1 MTSIWWIRRDLRL
14 AANAALQAARAAG
27 PVIPVFILDPRLLA
41 RPAARRQAFLFAGLH
56 ALDAALRQRGS
67 YLVVRKGDPL
77 RELHDLLAEAGAS
90 AIFAEEDFTPFAR
103 KRDSQV
109 SQALP
114 LHLLPGETVQHPGLL
129 LKKDGTPYTV
139 YSPYSRKWKA
149 RLGPIDLIPP
159 PESIHTPAGVRSEP
173 LPAAASDPRF
183 PAGEE
188 EALTRLEE
196 FTHRKIHSYAGDRDR
211 VDLDGTSALS
221 PYLRFGMLG
230 IRRAVA
236 AAMQPGGEG
245 AAAWLNE
252 LIWRE
257 FYIQML
263 YHSPRIRRQSFDR
276 SLARIPWRDDPDE
289 FEAWK
294 SGETGVPIVDAAM
307 RQLEAEMRQLPGV
320 RNMLTTIGADS
331 QKRVDRGSIV
341 MELKPIDQRKQSQQ
355 ELMQVAR
362 RVVLES
368 DESAAR
374 PDTRSATC
382 RTRRRCRARSCST
395 RRSRR
400 CPPTRRTAGKDACR
414 CRACAASCRVTGKFT
429 TPGSIR
435 PACPSIASRRG
446 STRASCSTKSTTCSG
461 ACIRRG
467 SRISRSSALPR
478 FSSLDLKRRRMNE

>member
-14 AANAALQAARAAG
+14 ADNAALQAARAEG
-27 PVIPVFILDPRLLA
+27 PVIPVFILDPCLLA
-41 RPAARRQAFLFAGLH
+41 RQAARRQAFLFAGLH

-90 AIFAEEDFTPFAR
+90 GIFAEEDFTPFAR

-129 LKKDGTPYTV
+129 LKQDGMPYTV

-149 RLGPIDLIPP
+149 RLGPIDLIPA
-159 PESIHTPAGVRSEP
+159 PESIDTPAGVRSEP

-196 FTHRKIHSYAGDRDR
+196 FTHRKIHSYAADRDR

-230 IRRAVA
+230 IRQAVA

-263 YHSPRIRRQSFDR
+263 YHSPRIHRESFDR
-276 SLARIPWRDDPDE
+276 SLATIPWRDDPDE

-294 SGETGVPIVDAAM
+294 SGGTGVPIVDAAM
-307 RQLEAEMRQLPGV
+307 RQLRQTGWMHNRLRMIAASYLVKDLLINWQWGERWFMENLIDGDPAANNGGWQW
-320 RNMLTTIGADS
+320 TAGTGADAAPYFRIFNPVLQS
-331 QKRVDRGSIV
+331 RRFDPHGAYIRRWLPELAHLSDAYIHAPWEKGFNIPGYPQRPLVDHAQAV
-341 MELKPIDQRKQSQQ
+341 QR
-355 ELMQVAR
+355 AR
-362 RVVLES
+362 LVYRS
-368 DESAAR
+368 SRIAFSAA
-374 PDTRSATC
+374 
-382 RTRRRCRARSCST
+382 
-395 RRSRR
+395 
-400 CPPTRRTAGKDACR
+400 
-414 CRACAASCRVTGKFT
+414 
-429 TPGSIR
+429 
-435 PACPSIASRRG
+435 
-446 STRASCSTKSTTCSG
+446 
-461 ACIRRG
+461 
-467 SRISRSSALPR
+467 
-478 FSSLDLKRRRMNE
+478 